1 MPVDLESMPEAEA
14 LEHVKRVLAS
24 HEYLLKAAK
33 ATCDALCQVG
43 EVTHPGSYVVYRKA
57 ETALIAADLEE
68 CVNIYVELPEST
80 PVEDMPKDVAL
91 AYLNAALQSHDLLVE
106 SAKATIEYA
115 GPRSL
120 GEQAELAYIHAERA
134 LEKAGQAKWVT
145 DRLDRLFG
153 RPATH

>member
-33 ATCDALCQVG
+33 ATCNALG
-43 EVTHPGSYVVYRKA
+43 RLNESSHPGSYDAYKTA
-57 ETALIAADLEE
+57 ETALIEADLEE
-68 CVNIYVELPEST
+68 CVGRYAELGEVPAIEFLSESEALEYLKT
-80 PVEDMPKDVAL
+80 AL
-91 AYLNAALQSHDLLVE
+91 ASHDALIE
-106 SAKATIEYA
+106 AAKATIEYV

-145 DRLDRLFG
+145 DRLDRLLG